1 MFERIVVG
9 TDGSGTACEAVR
21 QAATLAQLAG
31 ARLHIVH
38 AFQSVPGIAAIGLD
52 AGVAALAAGL
62 PEAAEKDANNVL
74 ERAAEIAR
82 RTCTDVEVHLHMGD
96 AASGLLDV
104 AEREKADLL
113 VVGNRGM
120 SGVKRF
126 VLGSVP
132 NKVSHHTPCNLLIIN
147 TTG

>member
-38 AFQSVPGIAAIGLD
+38 AFQAMPGLAAIGLD
-52 AGVAALAAGL
+52 AGAAALAAGL
-62 PEAAEKDANNVL
+62 PEAAERDATLVL

-82 RTCTDVEVHLHMGD
+82 RTCSDVEVHLQVGD
-96 AASGLLDV
+96 PAAALLEV
-104 AEREKADLL
+104 AENEKADLL
-113 VVGNRGM
+113 IVGNRGM

-132 NKVSHHTPCNLLIIN
+132 NKVSHHAPCHLLIIN